1 MQLKLI
7 SSQFVIHVLQIKLE
21 RKEERKS
28 RHCILIC
35 SCRYSYG
42 LVRVRCLIFLSYFG
56 VGHVCSELIKHHIV
70 SSKIVPIYF
79 WRGGSRFTHSF
90 SQETKF
96 LWTIGTVLPI
106 PGLARQFKIG
116 TVNIN
121 VVLFKSIFVVSTFLH
136 SWTQNGCSCS

>member
-1 MQLKLI
+1 MMV
-7 SSQFVIHVLQIKLE
+7 SF
-21 RKEERKS
+21 
-28 RHCILIC
+28 C
-35 SCRYSYG
+35 
-42 LVRVRCLIFLSYFG
+42 LSYFG

-96 LWTIGTVLPI
+96 LWTIRAVLPI

-116 TVNIN
+116 AVNIH
-121 VVLFKSIFVVSTFLH
+121 VVLFKGTFVVNTVSTFLD
-136 SWTQNGCSCS
+136 SEWLFVLLNGGR